1 MNKTFLL
8 DESNL
13 LIGTNLTHL
22 NFTYIENPFAQ
33 YYYLSLI
40 QTFILVFLGELGD
53 QIFILMIILELKSQS
68 PLTLFVSSFLSFSII
83 NIISITIGS
92 SLDILLYQN
101 FIDILAILIFG
112 ITGINLFLKWFDY
125 SNKTYEEEIFNC
137 IKDEIANEEFRKNVI
152 RSRFYESS
160 FRSGH
165 FVNINNEDLKQP
177 LIHKP
182 SFELR
187 KTLSSH
193 GSNHNN
199 NNTLLSS
206 SSSNPNLNSLEKKA
220 GLDVTK
226 APTVVSNVSGNSNS
240 VEVEIVNEPTMIFDA
255 PTVHIPEDFKK
266 IQMQKKNEVIEENN
280 EEEEEENFDNENK
293 KSYFW
298 IFTKTILITV
308 FGDSTQFGV
317 LASSSIYNF
326 NGVVIGS
333 FTAIFF
339 ICLIAAYFNDGYVR
353 ELKGRNM
360 SIINGFIFI
369 CFAMEIYYFVRNFHF
384 KV

>member
-1 MNKTFLL
+1 MNNTFLF

-13 LIGTNLTHL
+13 LIGTNQTHL

-33 YYYLSLI
+33 YFYSSFF

-53 QIFILMIILELKSQS
+53 QLFILMIILELKSQS
-68 PLTLFVSSFLSFSII
+68 PLTLFFSSFLSFSII
-83 NIISITIGS
+83 NIISIILGS
-92 SLDILLYQN
+92 SLDLLLYQN

-112 ITGINLFLKWFDY
+112 ITGINLFLKFFDY

-160 FRSGH
+160 FRSHH
-165 FVNINNEDLKQP
+165 FININNEDLKQP
-177 LIHKP
+177 LIQKP
-182 SFELR
+182 SLEIK
-187 KTLSSH
+187 KTLSSNL
-193 GSNHNN
+193 SNQNNN

-206 SSSNPNLNSLEKKA
+206 TSSNPNQNSLEKKA
-220 GLDVTK
+220 LLDVTK
-226 APTVVSNVSGNSNS
+226 APTVISNISGNSNS
-240 VEVEIVNEPTMIFDA
+240 VEVEIVNEPTVIFDA
-255 PTVHIPEDFKK
+255 PTVHIPEDFKNL
-266 IQMQKKNEVIEENN
+266 KKKNQNEVIEENN
-280 EEEEEENFDNENK
+280 EEEEEDFNIENK
-293 KSYFW
+293 RNYFW

-333 FTAIFF
+333 FSAIFF
-339 ICLIAAYFNDGYVR
+339 ICIIAAYFNEGYVR

-360 SIINGFIFI
+360 CIINGVIYI
-369 CFAMEIYYFVRNFHF
+369 SLAIEIYFFIRDFHL
-384 KV
+384 KI

>member
-1 MNKTFLL
+1 
-8 DESNL
+8 
-13 LIGTNLTHL
+13 
-22 NFTYIENPFAQ
+22 
-33 YYYLSLI
+33 
-40 QTFILVFLGELGD
+40 
-53 QIFILMIILELKSQS
+53 
-68 PLTLFVSSFLSFSII
+68 
-83 NIISITIGS
+83 
-92 SLDILLYQN
+92 
-101 FIDILAILIFG
+101 
-112 ITGINLFLKWFDY
+112 
-125 SNKTYEEEIFNC
+125 
-137 IKDEIANEEFRKNVI
+137 
-152 RSRFYESS
+152 
-160 FRSGH
+160 
-165 FVNINNEDLKQP
+165 
-177 LIHKP
+177 
-182 SFELR
+182 
-187 KTLSSH
+187 
-193 GSNHNN
+193 
-199 NNTLLSS
+199 
-206 SSSNPNLNSLEKKA
+206 
-220 GLDVTK
+220 
-226 APTVVSNVSGNSNS
+226 
-240 VEVEIVNEPTMIFDA
+240 
-255 PTVHIPEDFKK
+255 
-266 IQMQKKNEVIEENN
+266 MQKKNEVIEENN

>member
-40 QTFILVFLGELGD
+40 QTFILVFLGEIGD

-68 PLTLFVSSFLSFSII
+68 PLTLFFSSFLSFSII
-83 NIISITIGS
+83 NIISITLGS

-101 FIDILAILIFG
+101 FIDILAIVIFG
-112 ITGINLFLKWFDY
+112 VTGINLFLKWFDY

-137 IKDEIANEEFRKNVI
+137 IKDEIASEEFRKNVI

-160 FRSGH
+160 IRSNH
-165 FVNINNEDLKQP
+165 YTNINNEDLKKP
-177 LIHKP
+177 LLHTP

-187 KTLSSH
+187 KSLSSNL
-193 GSNHNN
+193 SNQNNN

-206 SSSNPNLNSLEKKA
+206 SSSNPNLNSLEKKSH
-220 GLDVTK
+220 LDINK
-226 APTVVSNVSGNSNS
+226 APTALSNISGNSSS
-240 VEVEIVNEPTMIFDA
+240 VDVEIVNAPTMILDA
-255 PTVHIPEDFKK
+255 PTVHIPDDFKK
-266 IQMQKKNEVIEENN
+266 LQLQKKNEVIEENN
-280 EEEEEENFDNENK
+280 EEEEEDFEIEK
-293 KSYFW
+293 KKNYFW

-326 NGVVIGS
+326 NGVIIGS
-333 FTAIFF
+333 FIAIFF
-339 ICLIAAYFNDGYVR
+339 ICFIAAYFNDGYVR

-360 SIINGFIFI
+360 CIINGFIFI
-369 CFAMEIYYFVRNFHF
+369 GFAMEIYYFVQNFNL